1 MRSLAVVALL
11 VAPLGAASAQKL
23 QETPKNLTPEQF
35 EARLN
40 YQTGTVT
47 LPGGLAT
54 LTLASAFRYLDSRQT
69 DQVLQ
74 KWGNPPNDE
83 TLGMLVPAG
92 IAVLSAEGWAVIIS
106 FDEDGYVNDD
116 DAAKLDYDDL
126 LQKMRREVRDGNGE
140 REKAGYPT
148 IELAGWA
155 EPPRYD
161 SVSHKLYW
169 AKDLVFGGDSVH
181 TLNYNIRVLGRR
193 GVLVLNAVATM
204 DQIAAV
210 RRDMAKVIS
219 YVDFNEG
226 HRYADFIP
234 GTDKVAEYGIAA
246 LIAGGIA
253 AKAGLFKVLIG
264 FLIAAKKLVV
274 VALVAIAAFLK
285 KLLGRK
291 SEGSTPTT

>member
-1 MRSLAVVALL
+1 MRSLSALVFL
-11 VAPLGAASAQKL
+11 LAPLTTLSAQKL
-23 QETPKNLTPEQF
+23 RDTPKILTPEQF

-47 LPGGLAT
+47 TPGGLAT
-54 LTLASAFRYLDSRQT
+54 LKLTRGFRYLDPAQT

-74 KWGNPPNDE
+74 KWGNPPNSG

-92 IAVLSAEGWAVIIS
+92 TPVMSDEGWGVIIS

-116 DAAKLDYDDL
+116 DAAKVDYPDL
-126 LQKMRREVRDGNGE
+126 LKKMRQEVSEGNDE
-140 REKAGYPT
+140 RRKAGYPT

-155 EPPRYD
+155 ERPHYD
-161 SVSHKLYW
+161 SVAHKLYW
-169 AKDLVFGGDSVH
+169 AKDLIFGGDSVH

-193 GVLVLNAVATM
+193 GVLVLNAVSTM
-204 DQIAAV
+204 DQIDAV
-210 RRDMAKVIS
+210 RSHMANVITF
-219 YVDFNEG
+219 VEFNEG

-253 AKAGLFKVLIG
+253 AKAGLFKVLLG
-264 FLIAAKKLVV
+264 VLIAAKKLVIVAV
-274 VALVAIAAFLK
+274 VAIGAFLR
-285 KLLGRK
+285 KLFGRK
-291 SEGSTPTT
+291 SEGPTPAA